1 MADDMDEFE
10 GLEPAVQEPEKAKK
24 KKREGMSLPVMIAVG
39 VGAIVVQVVLIVVVV
54 NFLMPKSEKDVAH
67 EKEAKK
73 TEAMKKKAS
82 EEEFFQEDSEEED
95 FFAEEKE
102 RKYLETDKIITNP
115 KGSTK
120 FVVINLG
127 LEYKFKP
134 DVPEPERAPDGDLMK
149 KLMAKLKTLVIQDIG
164 NQTVDEIHSGRA
176 DYNMKLRD
184 KLRPIFKES
193 KIFLRNVYIV
203 EFIIQ

>member
-1 MADDMDEFE
+1 MAEEVEEIE
-10 GLEPAVQEPEKAKK
+10 GLDDKKESDKSKK
-24 KKREGMSLPVMIAVG
+24 KKGGMSLPVMIGIG
-39 VGAIVVQVVLIVVVV
+39 VGAIVVQVVLIIVVV
-54 NFLMPKSEKDVAH
+54 NFVLPKSGGEEDKHKTEKMK
-67 EKEAKK
+67 EKEKAK
-73 TEAMKKKAS
+73 S
-82 EEEFFQEDSEEED
+82 EDEKFFEGDSEEED

-120 FVVINLG
+120 FVVVNLG

-134 DVPEPERAPDGDLMK
+134 DVPEPEQAPDSDLMK
-149 KLMAKLKTLVIQDIG
+149 KLMARLKTTVIQDIG
-164 NQTVDEIHSGRA
+164 SKSVDEIHNSRST
-176 DYNMKLRD
+176 YNIEIKD
-184 KLRPIFKES
+184 KLKPVFKES

>member
-1 MADDMDEFE
+1 MADEIEDFE
-10 GLEPAVQEPEKAKK
+10 GLEEKQEPEKAKK
-24 KKREGMSLPVMIAVG
+24 KKGGMSLPVMIAIG
-39 VGAIVVQVVLIVVVV
+39 VGAIVVQVVLIIVVV
-54 NFLMPKSEKDVAH
+54 NFVLPKSGDDASH
-67 EKEAKK
+67 KK
-73 TEAMKKKAS
+73 TEELTEKQKQK
-82 EEEFFQEDSEEED
+82 QEDEKFFEGDTEEED

-120 FVVINLG
+120 FVVVNLG

-134 DVPEPERAPDGDLMK
+134 DVPEPEQAADSDLMK
-149 KLMAKLKTLVIQDIG
+149 KLMARLKTTVIQDIG
-164 NQTVDEIHSGRA
+164 SKSVDEIHNSRST
-176 DYNMKLRD
+176 YNTMIKEKL
-184 KLRPIFKES
+184 KPVFKES